1 MADKAENTK
10 PALDPAQLKDI
21 EDFLDVPYEITILVG
36 STTMTINELL
46 NLGRGAI
53 VELTKSAGESFDV
66 LANGQRIAMGDVTII
81 DDRFAIR
88 ITECVPPGGMSRED
102 E

>member
-1 MADKAENTK
+1 MADKPEDA
-10 PALDPAQLKDI
+10 PPVFDPAQLKDI
-21 EDFLDVPYEITILVG
+21 EYYLDVPYEITILVG
-36 STTMTINELL
+36 STTMTINDLL

-66 LANGQRIAMGDVTII
+66 LANGRLIARGDVTII

-88 ITECVPPGGMSRED
+88 ITECAEPGGVKSED
-102 E
+102 D